1 MIHILP
7 IGIICASVITVLQT
21 VLSAETI
28 CKIVLQKIRKAQ
40 IMTVIRIVK
49 RDRFQPRISIT
60 NHSMFNFF

>member
-40 IMTVIRIVK
+40 IMTVIRIVE
-49 RDRFQPRISIT
+49 RDRFQP
-60 NHSMFNFF
+60 